1 MQANDD
7 FFVHRSGP
15 VPRGDLSVSTFV
27 KYIGPTPEA
36 PESMGKG
43 QDHGQDQG
51 KPEQIRDD
59 SLSKHV

>member
-1 MQANDD
+1 MTI
-7 FFVHRSGP
+7 SLSI
-15 VPRGDLSVSTFV
+15 VPALGRVGDLSVSAFV
-27 KYIGPTPEA
+27 KYTGPTPAA